1 MRKVSLCLLAVLLWL
16 SGCATYGDRQA
27 AAMLALDQQ
36 DYEQAAEQFTA
47 VLAERDRDTALYHLE
62 LGMIRH
68 LQGDFAASTE
78 HLNQAYDLRDAFFGL
93 TAEQQWQ
100 RLLRNPTVTPYQPQG
115 FELAYISYFQML
127 NAMLMAQQAD
137 SSDARVLNERARVE
151 ARRLDITLN
160 TFNANYGDYLEQASR
175 ADGIGRQLVRLLDA
189 LRGRYYDPETLRY
202 RDDAWS
208 RFLIG
213 VTYENQREWDNARI
227 AYQQAA
233 QAYAVGFAE
242 QYNLGTEPERLA
254 WASVVRMMRTAGG
267 YDNQWPQLV
276 AEHDLDPLLTEPLLR
291 DEALLLTIEH
301 WGRVAPVG
309 ELNMILQQQPW
320 SRSLMLRPI
329 PSRGGDEGLEQLA
342 WFMVL
347 YADHGIANLLLRYQT
362 GGVQTLLDD
371 PLLSQQIFLGPLWN
385 TADQVGLLDGI
396 GTLGIRV
403 AVPWYPPAPLVRP
416 PTTWLDPDQPL
427 IVMAHLEQKK
437 RQQQLLQAH
446 DVLRSA
452 IVREWVRN
460 TTVAAGSGLVSE
472 QGNAQAGLL
481 LELLGRSAAMATA
494 RADTRHWSTLPQQV
508 RVGLQRVAAEPQR
521 VTLRAPQPL
530 DFAIT
535 PEPQQV
541 HLLVVRNHQTR

>member
-1 MRKVSLCLLAVLLWL
+1 MQKVSLCLLAVLLWL

-27 AAMLALDQQ
+27 AAMSALDRQ
-36 DYEQAAEQFTA
+36 DYERAAEQFEA
-47 VLAERDRDTALYHLE
+47 VLSARDRDTALYHLE

-68 LQGDFAASTE
+68 LQGDYAASTE

-100 RLLRNPTVTPYQPQG
+100 RLVRNPTAVPYQPQG

-127 NAMLMAQQAD
+127 NAMLMAQQSEPAKV
-137 SSDARVLNERARVE
+137 AMFYERARVE

-175 ADGIGRQLVRLLDA
+175 ADGMGRQVLRLLDA
-189 LRGRYYDPETLRY
+189 LRGRYYDPESLRY

-233 QAYAVGFAE
+233 QAYAAGFAE

-267 YDNQWPQLV
+267 YDSQWPQLV
-276 AEHDLDPLLTEPLLR
+276 AEHDLDPLLIEPLGL
-291 DEALLLTIEH
+291 DESLVLTIEH

-371 PLLSQQIFLGPLWN
+371 PLLSQQVFLGPLWN

-396 GTLGIRV
+396 GTVGIRV
-403 AVPWYPPAPLVRP
+403 TVPWYPPAPPTQP
-416 PTTWLDPDQPL
+416 PTTRVEPNQPL
-427 IVMAHLEQKK
+427 ILMANLEQKK

-452 IVREWVRN
+452 IVREWLRN
-460 TTVAAGSGLVSE
+460 TTVAVGSGLVSE

-481 LELLGRSAAMATA
+481 LEVLGRTAAMATA
-494 RADTRHWSTLPQQV
+494 RADTRHWATLPQQV
-508 RVGLQRVAAEPQR
+508 RVGLKRVLAEPQT
-521 VTLRAPQPL
+521 VSLRTQQQL
-530 DFAIT
+530 DFT
-535 PEPQQV
+535 VSPEPQQV
-541 HLLVVRNHQTR
+541 HLLVVRNQ

>member
-1 MRKVSLCLLAVLLWL
+1 MQKFCMLLIVLAL

-27 AAMLALDQQ
+27 AAITALEQS
-36 DYEQAAEQFTA
+36 DYERAAEQLSAAFS
-47 VLAERDRDTALYHLE
+47 ERDRDSALYHLE

-68 LQGDFAASTE
+68 LQGNFAASTQ
-78 HLNQAYDLRDAFFGL
+78 HLSQAYDLGDAFVGL
-93 TAEQQWQ
+93 TADQQWQ
-100 RLLRNPTVTPYQPQG
+100 RLVRNPTVLPYQPQG

-127 NAMLMAQQAD
+127 NAMLMAQQSEPAKI
-137 SSDARVLNERARVE
+137 ATFYQRARVE

-160 TFNANYGDYLEQASR
+160 TFNANDGDYLEQASR
-175 ADGIGRQLVRLLDA
+175 VDGRGRQVLRLLDA
-189 LRGRYYDPETLRY
+189 LRGRYYDPESLRY

-233 QAYAVGFAE
+233 QAYSAGFAE

-276 AEHDLDPLLTEPLLR
+276 AEHDLDPLLLAPLGL
-291 DEALLLTIEH
+291 DESLVLTIEH

-320 SRSLMLRPI
+320 SRSLMLRPV

-362 GGVQTLLDD
+362 GGVQNLLDN

-385 TADQVGLLDGI
+385 TAEQVGLLDGI
-396 GTLGIRV
+396 GTVGIRV
-403 AVPWYPPAPLVRP
+403 AVPWYPPAPLAPAPMTRLAP
-416 PTTWLDPDQPL
+416 NQPL
-427 IVMAHLEQKK
+427 ILMANLEQKK

-446 DVLRSA
+446 DVLRGA
-452 IVREWVRN
+452 VLREWLRN

-472 QGNAQAGLL
+472 QGNTQAGLI
-481 LELLGRSAAMATA
+481 LELLGRTAAMATVQ
-494 RADTRHWSTLPQQV
+494 ADTRHWATLPQQV
-508 RVGLQRVAAEPQR
+508 RVGLKRVPAEPQT
-521 VTLRAPQPL
+521 VSLRARQKS
-530 DFAIT
+530 DFAVS
-535 PEPQQV
+535 PKPQQV
-541 HLLVVRNHQTR
+541 HLLVVRNH

>member
-1 MRKVSLCLLAVLLWL
+1 VQKLCVCLIALALG
-16 SGCATYGDRQA
+16 GCATYGDQQA
-27 AAMLALDQQ
+27 AAIAALERNEFDR
-36 DYEQAAEQFTA
+36 AAEQFSA
-47 VLAERDRDTALYHLE
+47 ALAERDRDTALYHLE

-93 TAEQQWQ
+93 TAAEQWQ
-100 RLLRNPTVTPYQPQG
+100 TVLRNPAVVPYQPEG

-127 NAMLMAQQAD
+127 NAMLMAQQAPP
-137 SSDARVLNERARVE
+137 AVAQALYERARVE

-160 TFNANYGDYLEQASR
+160 TFNANEGDYLMQASR
-175 ADGIGRQLVRLLDA
+175 ADASGRQLLRLLDA
-189 LRGRYYDPETLRY
+189 LRGRYFDPDTLRY

-233 QAYAVGFAE
+233 QAYEAGFAE
-242 QYNLGTEPERLA
+242 QYALGSEPARLA

-267 YDNQWPQLV
+267 YASEWPRLV
-276 AEHDLDPLLTEPLLR
+276 AEYDLDPAFTEPLAS

-309 ELNMILQQQPW
+309 ELNMVLHQQPW
-320 SRSLMLRPI
+320 SRSLMLRPL
-329 PSRGGDEGLEQLA
+329 PTRGGDEGLEQLA

-371 PLLSQQIFLGPLWN
+371 PLLSKQIFLGPLWQ
-385 TADQVGLLDGI
+385 TAEQIGLLDGI
-396 GTLGIRV
+396 GSVGIRV
-403 AVPWYPPAPLVRP
+403 AVPWYPPAALNPAP
-416 PTTWLDPDQPL
+416 SSWLEPGTPML
-427 IVMAHLEQKK
+427 MMANLEQKK

-446 DVLRSA
+446 DVLRRA
-452 IVREWVRN
+452 IVREWARN
-460 TTVAAGSGLVSE
+460 SAVATGSGLITDH
-472 QGNAQAGLL
+472 GNSQAGFV
-481 LELLGRSAAMATA
+481 LEWLGRTAAMATA

-508 RVGLQRVAAEPQR
+508 RVGMLRLPAEAQA
-521 VTLRAPQPL
+521 VTLRSGGRSTY
-530 DFAIT
+530 AIA

-541 HLLVVRNHQTR
+541 HLLVVRNHETR